1 MNDGTQRFLVFR
13 SAKSND
19 FLCACAAR
27 SRTLALKIARRMF
40 RLERTAWAIEERS
53 A

>member
-13 SAKSND
+13 SAKSGD
-19 FLCACAAR
+19 FLCVCAAR
-27 SRTLALKIARRMF
+27 SRTHALKIARRMF